1 MIPDRWHKREAELPA
16 MKPNVLVVRGWV
28 EIGVVPGAAGGAANR
43 RIELSKEL
51 PPGEHA
57 PPGQHPVL
65 GSAQEDSIENSG
77 PPPPP
82 GAMVRSN
89 Q

>member
-1 MIPDRWHKREAELPA
+1 MIPDRRHKREAELPT

-57 PPGQHPVL
+57 PPGQHPVFR
-65 GSAQEDSIENSG
+65 SAEENSVQNG
-77 PPPPP
+77 GFPPPP
-82 GAMVRSN
+82 GAIVRSN